1 MRSIDINPQSAE
13 AWCNKGNTLNELR
26 KYDQALL
33 ASDKAVE
40 INPQLAEA
48 WNCKGIAL
56 KALGRTTEAD
66 SAFAKAKE
74 LGYKKADELITKYNK

>member
-1 MRSIDINPQSAE
+1 
-13 AWCNKGNTLNELR
+13 
-26 KYDQALL
+26 L
-33 ASDKAVE
+33 AFDKAVE

-56 KALGRTTEAD
+56 KALGRNSEAD

-74 LGYKKADELITKYNK
+74 LGYTG